1 MGEAHPC
8 FSGILFLW
16 ATAHHLK
23 GLKMSENKETM
34 QDVWQEFQKELNTNT
49 ATKDATLCGACGE
62 FMETN
67 EEDSQGFHIPEQCSA
82 NDEIVI
88 RSLFVECR
96 EWFDKVNGNSYF
108 SARVWVNGKWEITL
122 PFQYGYEDHF
132 KSVAVRALVE
142 KGFIPKELENRALWV
157 IANELKFDCYTSKAY
172 TTKKEMF
179 KETN

>member
-23 GLKMSENKETM
+23 GLEMTTETKAAKVVGCLVCGFRTDETKEM
-34 QDVWQEFQKELNTNT
+34 EKFSLNGCPTC
-49 ATKDATLCGACGE
+49 AK
-62 FMETN
+62 
-67 EEDSQGFHIPEQCSA
+67 
-82 NDEIVI
+82 VI
-88 RSLFVECR
+88 RSVFVECR
-96 EWFDKVNGNSYF
+96 EWFDKTGGNSYF

-142 KGFIPKELENRALWV
+142 KGFFPKELETRALWV
-157 IANELKFDCYTSKAY
+157 IAEQMLFDCYTSKAY

>member
-23 GLKMSENKETM
+23 GLEMTTGTTTEQTLCNACGQYLEQT
-34 QDVWQEFQKELNTNT
+34 E
-49 ATKDATLCGACGE
+49 KDA
-62 FMETN
+62 
-67 EEDSQGFHIPEQCSA
+67 QGFHIPEQCPA

-96 EWFDKVNGNSYF
+96 EWFDKTGGNSYF

-142 KGFIPKELENRALWV
+142 KGFFPKELETRALWV
-157 IANELKFDCYTSKAY
+157 IAEQMKFDCYTSKAY